1 MLTRHPLDYRYVL
14 FGMLRSQ
21 SENCQQVVSQTAFAP
36 QTASGHQMSPPRYS
50 TEGVRSVA
58 RKVGPTRSKRSQ
70 RCPRMKEGA
79 SDRLMHI
86 MLPTM
91 IRRPRNPTS
100 VVEGKHVSSRV
111 ELVGGLK
118 SKKK

>member
-58 RKVGPTRSKRSQ
+58 RKVGPSRSTMSQ
-70 RCPRMKEGA
+70 SCPRMKEGA
-79 SDRLMHI
+79 IDRLVPI

-91 IRRPRNPTS
+91 IPSP
-100 VVEGKHVSSRV
+100 SSREIGTATCRERGCQNV
-111 ELVGGLK
+111 
-118 SKKK
+118 

>member
-1 MLTRHPLDYRYVL
+1 MFGKANAAPAAPATNERRVHRADMLTRHPLDYRYVL

-58 RKVGPTRSKRSQ
+58 RKVGPSSSTLSQ
-70 RCPRMKEGA
+70 LFPKVKEGA
-79 SDRLMHI
+79 TASLMPI
-86 MLPTM
+86 LF
-91 IRRPRNPTS
+91 
-100 VVEGKHVSSRV
+100 
-111 ELVGGLK
+111 
-118 SKKK
+118 